1 MVVSIENI
9 TKVYGPK
16 TVLNNV
22 SLTVENTDRIGL
34 IGANGCG
41 KSTLLRIIT
50 GLESYESQPEPN
62 VPRIA
67 VTRGMTIGFLQQDSG
82 LDRESCV
89 LEEMQ
94 SVFAPLEALRLEIEE
109 LGSEMAQE
117 HIHSDPALLAE
128 KSALYSLKTAEY
140 EAKDGYLTDVKIR
153 KVLFGMGFGEEYFA
167 REIGKLSGGEKTRL
181 AIAKLLL
188 EEPSLLILDEPTNHL
203 DSDTVMWLEE
213 YLSAY
218 RGALLVV
225 SHDRYFLDRICT
237 SVCEIEGGRLR
248 RFKGNY
254 TKAVQLRDEAD
265 ERQMKEYLAQ
275 QEEIARLKDFVA
287 RNLVRASTSD
297 MAKSRIKKLESMEL
311 IEKPHIR
318 DKSAVIRFEYDVEP
332 PLDVLTV
339 KGLSIAAGGRE
350 IAGKADLTVRRGEK
364 IGIVGANGT
373 GKSTFMRMLMRLIP
387 YEGQVIWNKNVKLS
401 YFDQENRQLHPSL
414 SVIDE
419 IHDRYRTMTDEQ
431 IRKLLGLVR
440 ITGENVF
447 KQVGV
452 ISGGER
458 AKLCFALMMLE
469 RGNVLLLDEP
479 TNHLDIDTR
488 EAIEDALASYT
499 GTMLLVSHDRYLL
512 ERVTDRI
519 IEVSPQGTKVY
530 DMDYHAYSEEKRKQ
544 MKEEQERRFA
554 EKQAE
559 KAARK
564 EEPSHLSRK
573 EKQEQTRRK
582 LRAKELERLISDTEE
597 QMRSLQEKMA
607 LPDIAADYLRMNELC
622 TEYEQL
628 KALCDQYTE
637 EWLEISE

>member
-128 KSALYSLKTAEY
+128 KSALYARKTAEY

-218 RGALLVV
+218 KGALLVV

-265 ERQMKEYLAQ
+265 ERQLKEYYAQ
-275 QEEIARLKDFVA
+275 QEKIARLKDFVA

-447 KQVGV
+447 KPVGV

-512 ERVTDRI
+512 ERVVDRM
-519 IEVSPQGTKVY
+519 IEVSPQGTRVY

-559 KAARK
+559 KAAKK

-597 QMRSLQEKMA
+597 QMRSLQERMA
-607 LPDIAADYLRMNELC
+607 LPDIAADYIKMNELC
-622 TEYEQL
+622 TQYEQL
-628 KALCDQYTE
+628 KALCDDYTE
-637 EWLEISE
+637 EWIANAE

>member
-1 MVVSIENI
+1 
-9 TKVYGPK
+9 
-16 TVLNNV
+16 
-22 SLTVENTDRIGL
+22 
-34 IGANGCG
+34 
-41 KSTLLRIIT
+41 
-50 GLESYESQPEPN
+50 
-62 VPRIA
+62 
-67 VTRGMTIGFLQQDSG
+67 
-82 LDRESCV
+82 
-89 LEEMQ
+89 
-94 SVFAPLEALRLEIEE
+94 
-109 LGSEMAQE
+109 
-117 HIHSDPALLAE
+117 
-128 KSALYSLKTAEY
+128 
-140 EAKDGYLTDVKIR
+140 
-153 KVLFGMGFGEEYFA
+153 
-167 REIGKLSGGEKTRL
+167 
-181 AIAKLLL
+181 
-188 EEPSLLILDEPTNHL
+188 
-203 DSDTVMWLEE
+203 MWLEE

-218 RGALLVV
+218 KGALLVV

-265 ERQMKEYLAQ
+265 ERQLKEYYAQ
-275 QEEIARLKDFVA
+275 QEKIARLKDFVA

-447 KQVGV
+447 KPVGV

-512 ERVTDRI
+512 ERVVDRM
-519 IEVSPQGTKVY
+519 IEVSPQGTRVY

-559 KAARK
+559 KAAKK

-597 QMRSLQEKMA
+597 QMRSLQERMA
-607 LPDIAADYLRMNELC
+607 LPDIAADYIKMNELC
-622 TEYEQL
+622 TQYEQL
-628 KALCDQYTE
+628 KALCDDYTE
-637 EWLEISE
+637 EWIANAE